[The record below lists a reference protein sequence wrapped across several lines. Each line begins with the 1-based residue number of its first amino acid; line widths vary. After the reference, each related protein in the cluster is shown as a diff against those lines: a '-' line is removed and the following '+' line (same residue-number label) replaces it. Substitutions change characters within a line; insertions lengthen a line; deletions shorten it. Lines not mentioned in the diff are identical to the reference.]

1 MNARH
6 RDQVLFPVLQNR
18 NYPHLALAAALE
30 EENVRERGEREEDV
44 SELAQKC
51 SNCDCGSY
59 FTCTDPVGLGVA
71 RAVSHIRE
79 PVHLEQSRATLSR
92 TEPDRCAV
100 ELLQH
105 RRRDSRA
112 RLFSLV
118 RWPLLP
124 FRLYSCLALC
134 LYSRLLPYK
143 YNIYTRP
150 MGISSRLNSPS
161 LSLSTRSQGGFRI
174 SGRSWWTTYL
184 GLITISNDDDDAI
197 KRSNTGRKGAAA
209 WANTG

>member
-1 MNARH
+1 MLLFLYLFKSWLKTNLELLFDYSLSLQRDIDNALVVVNARH

-51 SNCDCGSY
+51 SKCDCGSY

-118 RWPLLP
+118 R
-124 FRLYSCLALC
+124 
-134 LYSRLLPYK
+134 
-143 YNIYTRP
+143 
-150 MGISSRLNSPS
+150 
-161 LSLSTRSQGGFRI
+161 
-174 SGRSWWTTYL
+174 
-184 GLITISNDDDDAI
+184 
-197 KRSNTGRKGAAA
+197 
-209 WANTG
+209 